1 MSDISIQGEPRDYYK
16 ILIKSDDSECY
27 QANRRTIREIM
38 KIISGATEKYQENG
52 DSDAV
57 IRVHQDYYDAF
68 DVFILN
74 EPDDAKIA
82 MRSVLAEE
90 MKAKECELNVDGG
103 STPKT
108 IGIILT
114 LIGICICIYAFAMN
128 ISVGYDDKFYNAGLI
143 ADRQIYMTAG
153 VAITIIGSLAILFSL
168 LLGKTGKRFIARQ

>member
-38 KIISGATEKYQENG
+38 KVINGATEKYQENG
-52 DSDAV
+52 DSDTV
-57 IRVHQDYYDAF
+57 IQMHQDYYDAF

-90 MKAKECELNVDGG
+90 MKAKECELNIGGG
-103 STPKT
+103 SIPKV
-108 IGIILT
+108 IGFLLT
-114 LIGICICIYAFAMN
+114 FIGLFVCFYACTMN
-128 ISVGYDDKFYNAGLI
+128 ISVGYYDKVINAGLV
-143 ADRQIYMTAG
+143 ADRQLYMTAG
-153 VAITIIGSLAILFSL
+153 VGITIIGSLAILFSL
-168 LLGKTGKRFIARQ
+168 LLGKMGKRFIARQ